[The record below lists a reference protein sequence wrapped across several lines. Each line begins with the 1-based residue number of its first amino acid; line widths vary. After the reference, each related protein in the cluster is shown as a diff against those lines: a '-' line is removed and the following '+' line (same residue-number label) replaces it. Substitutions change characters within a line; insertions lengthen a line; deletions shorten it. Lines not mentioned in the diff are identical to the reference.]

1 MNERKNAKEQ
11 GTNKRRTFIS
21 NTGQTPAQICYQI
34 RTKKPPN
41 PSTSD
46 PYTSVFPVYVFIK
59 HACLQ
64 VGEVTT
70 LNVLHVGLVDEKE
83 YVCTWPW
90 ERKETATA
98 PAQQYVTT
106 CETNNL
112 DIHSIPMH
120 PYTQEV
126 PAIHTYSV

>member
-1 MNERKNAKEQ
+1 MRGRTLKSREQ
-11 GTNKRRTFIS
+11 TKGGLSFQIQDKLLHKYVIRY
-21 NTGQTPAQICYQI
+21 AQKTQ
-34 RTKKPPN
+34 N

-46 PYTSVFPVYVFIK
+46 PSTSVFPVYVFIK
-59 HACLQ
+59 HASPQ

-83 YVCTWPW
+83 YVCAWPW

-120 PYTQEV
+120 PYTQDV

>member
-1 MNERKNAKEQ
+1 MLSD
-11 GTNKRRTFIS
+11 TH
-21 NTGQTPAQICYQI
+21 
-34 RTKKPPN
+34 KKTLD

-98 PAQQYVTT
+98 PAQQYVST
-106 CETNNL
+106 CETNNQ

-120 PYTQEV
+120 PYTQDV